1 MWSALLDRFW
11 RAPAPADQRTEV
23 LDVDAVV
30 VSEGDALR
38 RASGRLRAD
47 ARSVQLTITPEDAEP
62 AVVTIEAPEL
72 LEVVIDVTELG
83 EHGEVGPFVSVHLE
97 DHDLLVRVAD
107 PEAVVAAI
115 RGVQRGLEAAGGPD
129 ADAGDADGPT

>member
-1 MWSALLDRFW
+1 MWSALLNRFW
-11 RAPAPADQRTEV
+11 RGPGTDGQPVEV

-47 ARSVQLTITPEDAEP
+47 DRSVQLTVTPEDDEP

-72 LEVVIDVTELG
+72 LEVSIDVTELG
-83 EHGEVGPFVSVHLE
+83 EHGEVGPFVSLHLE

-107 PEAVVAAI
+107 PEAAVAAI
-115 RGVQRGLEAAGGPD
+115 RAVQRDLEAASGPVAGG
-129 ADAGDADGPT
+129 AGGST